1 MPELVVGR
9 SRSIIGTSK
18 EYNMDSYDDLL
29 KREEARE
36 LAVWRRRKEDQER
49 YKSAARQAHKVRMA
63 GRLVHQLPVPTW
75 EDMDCGSKRHLIAD
89 AEHVA
94 KNPAISYA
102 ELNKFYQERL
112 LAWGDTDNSDLGTP
126 EESFWTIEETVL
138 KKLKAI
144 LGSPAG
150 SPAAPSPSDTEA

>member
-1 MPELVVGR
+1 
-9 SRSIIGTSK
+9 
-18 EYNMDSYDDLL
+18 MDSDDDLL

-36 LAVWRRRKEDQER
+36 MAEWRRSKADQER
-49 YKSAARQAHKVRMA
+49 YENAAKQAHNVRIT
-63 GRLVHQLPVPTW
+63 GRLLLNSPTLAW
-75 EDMDCGSKRHLIAD
+75 EDMHLDSQRHLIAD

-112 LAWGDTDNSDLGTP
+112 VTSGDTDNPDLGTP
-126 EESFWTIEETVL
+126 EEPFWAIEEIVL

-150 SPAAPSPSDTEA
+150 SPVASSSSDTEA